1 MTVLPQ
7 VNKNIL
13 NHIFNIIPPVNVFFH
28 EKENLMLVLGVY
40 FSK

>member
-1 MTVLPQ
+1 MTVFPQ
-7 VNKNIL
+7 MDENIL
-13 NHIFNIIPPVNVFFH
+13 NNIFNIISSVNVFFH